1 MGFLLL
7 FAGTRLTTRWGGPE
21 ATTQVDPLFVA
32 LAPILFAAFC
42 LAGLYQPRFTHPA
55 LEMRRVAL
63 MTGIMGGTAAL
74 TLFLIG
80 RNGDAALLV
89 GAGGLMGTVTLPAC
103 RVFTRVLFAR
113 LSWWG
118 LPAVVVSTGEGG
130 EKVLDTL
137 DKWPEIGLRPL
148 ALLSEASG
156 PENLNFALGGRDW
169 APYLAQAFDIPYAII
184 SAPELSHARR
194 AKLLTRYSK
203 FFDHVFVVADASDSP
218 ALWKTGQFGDG
229 LRGYGVRNPLS
240 KPGTQLLK
248 RTVDLLGASLA
259 LFLLAPVFGGLAILI
274 RMDSDGPVFYRQE
287 RMGAEGQIFT
297 LLKFRSMYCDADE
310 RLAQVLE
317 ADPERR
323 REYEQYHKLE
333 DDPRVTR
340 IGDFLRRYSLDELP
354 QLLNVIQGDMS
365 LVGPRAYMPSE
376 LSEMDGLEKVILQTP
391 PGVTG
396 LWQVSGRNQLSFDE
410 RVDLDVHYVQNWSL
424 WLDLY
429 LLVRTIPTVL
439 TGEGAT

>member
-7 FAGTRLTTRWGGPE
+7 LACVRLAASWGAPE
-21 ATTQVDPLFVA
+21 AAGQISPLFVI
-32 LAPILFAAFC
+32 LAPILFVSFY
-42 LAGLYQPRFTHPA
+42 LAGFYQPKFTHPA

-63 MTGIMGGTAAL
+63 LTGIMGATAAL
-74 TLFLIG
+74 TIHLSGNADAAILVAGGGLIG
-80 RNGDAALLV
+80 
-89 GAGGLMGTVTLPAC
+89 TVILPAC

-118 LPAVVVSTGEGG
+118 LPTVIVTSGEG
-130 EKVLDTL
+130 ENRILDTL
-137 DKWPEIGLRPL
+137 DKWPEIGLRPM

-156 PENLNFALGGRDW
+156 PEDLNFALDGKDW
-169 APYLAQAFDIPYAII
+169 APYLAQTFDIPYAII

-194 AKLLTRYSK
+194 AKLLAQYSK
-203 FFDHVFVVADASDSP
+203 FFDHVFVADASNSP
-218 ALWKTGQFGDG
+218 ALWKTGQVGDG
-229 LRGYGVRNPLS
+229 LRGFGISNPLS

-259 LFLLAPVFGGLAILI
+259 LLLLAPVFAALAILI
-274 RMDSDGPVFYRQE
+274 RLDSDGPVFYRQE
-287 RMGAEGQIFT
+287 RMGSEGRIFT

-310 RLAQVLE
+310 RLAHVLE
-317 ADPERR
+317 NDPERR
-323 REYEQYHKLE
+323 KEYERYHKLE
-333 DDPRVTR
+333 DDPRGTR
-340 IGDFLRRYSLDELP
+340 IGKFLRRYSLDELP
-354 QLLNVIQGDMS
+354 QLFNVLRGDMS
-365 LVGPRAYMPSE
+365 LVGPRAYMPAE
-376 LSEMDGLEKVILQTP
+376 LSDMEGLEKVILQTP

-396 LWQVSGRNQLSFDE
+396 LWQVSGRNQLHFAE

-429 LLVRTIPTVL
+429 LLARTFPTVL